1 MLSRQTSKWLMA
13 SKQQKL
19 EKTQSQPK
27 LDRSIIEGLQDI
39 VSLLEDQLKPLV
51 EAEQSLLVDILYRSE
66 LLFPIGS
73 ESRKRCE
80 SGGFIRRLIKHTERL
95 LEEKEEKLCVE
106 VLRTLRE
113 MMALDM
119 EYGEKGDKLR
129 HILLERYFGVEA
141 FRSLHGSPK
150 IQNPLKEKTTPIKI
164 SNQLIEGSKAVAI
177 TVTHGPG
184 AKFLSRA
191 GRTLYE
197 VQNMLDKEGAGDL
210 VVELVIKS
218 IHSPS
223 IFMEATELGIAL
235 LEGGNNVIQR
245 GMFNKFLALDPSPA
259 FFRVFYDK
267 MKVSLRV

>member
-1 MLSRQTSKWLMA
+1 
-13 SKQQKL
+13 
-19 EKTQSQPK
+19 
-27 LDRSIIEGLQDI
+27 
-39 VSLLEDQLKPLV
+39 
-51 EAEQSLLVDILYRSE
+51 
-66 LLFPIGS
+66 
-73 ESRKRCE
+73 
-80 SGGFIRRLIKHTERL
+80 
-95 LEEKEEKLCVE
+95 

-129 HILLERYFGVEA
+129 HNLLDKYFGTEVFKSTPTGQKSA
-141 FRSLHGSPK
+141 GLNPK
-150 IQNPLKEKTTPIKI
+150 ILVVKTAMVKI
-164 SNQLIEGSKAVAI
+164 HISEGSGGSAAP
-177 TVTHGPG
+177 VTHGPG
-184 AKFLSRA
+184 AKYLSRA

-223 IFMEATELGIAL
+223 IFVEAVELGIAL

-267 MKVSLRV
+267 MKVGTTAVDIRLAR

>member
-1 MLSRQTSKWLMA
+1 M
-13 SKQQKL
+13 
-19 EKTQSQPK
+19 
-27 LDRSIIEGLQDI
+27 
-39 VSLLEDQLKPLV
+39 
-51 EAEQSLLVDILYRSE
+51 
-66 LLFPIGS
+66 
-73 ESRKRCE
+73 
-80 SGGFIRRLIKHTERL
+80 
-95 LEEKEEKLCVE
+95 E

-113 MMALDM
+113 MMALDT

-129 HILLERYFGVEA
+129 QILLERYFGDDN
-141 FRSLHGSPK
+141 FKSSSIPGK
-150 IQNPLKEKTTPIKI
+150 ILAQGIKPPIVKPVP
-164 SNQLIEGSKAVAI
+164 SKLFDGHSITI

-184 AKFLSRA
+184 AKFLARA

-218 IHSPS
+218 VHSPS
-223 IFMEATELGIAL
+223 IFMEAVELGIAL

-267 MKVSLRV
+267 MKVKLMQI